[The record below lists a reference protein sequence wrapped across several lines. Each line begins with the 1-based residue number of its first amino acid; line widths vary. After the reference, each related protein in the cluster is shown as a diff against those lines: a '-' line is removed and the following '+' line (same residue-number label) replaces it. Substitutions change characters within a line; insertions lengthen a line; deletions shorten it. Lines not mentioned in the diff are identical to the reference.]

1 MSEQTFDEQHPPT
14 HWHLLLELRVM
25 QKEMGTL
32 NTAITASMETHKS
45 LREDIDALKISTAS
59 METLKSLREDI
70 DALKIRVAQGVIIAV
85 VTAFVLP
92 ILITMSNP
100 RIHFQSSPTTSGNEW

>member
-25 QKEMGTL
+25 QKEIGTL
-32 NTAITASMETHKS
+32 NTAITASIETHRS
-45 LREDIDALKISTAS
+45 LRA
-59 METLKSLREDI
+59 DI

-85 VTAFVLP
+85 ITAFIVP
-92 ILITMSNP
+92 ILIDMSNP
-100 RIHFQSSPTTSGNEW
+100 RIHFQSSPTYLDKK

>member
-25 QKEMGTL
+25 QKEMSTL

-45 LREDIDALKISTAS
+45 LREDIDV
-59 METLKSLREDI
+59 
-70 DALKIRVAQGVIIAV
+70 LKIRVAQGVIIAV

-92 ILITMSNP
+92 ILINMSNP
-100 RIHFQSSPTTSGNEW
+100 RIHFQSSPTTSGNE